1 MLVLIHYFIAEQNS
15 KSSQQVVKEP
25 DQSPPQPPLPS
36 QEEATLEK
44 SLKSPS
50 PIKDESSS
58 KLSTE
63 IATLELLDFPDV
75 VSVVTVGVTG
85 HGKSQFLNFLCKSDE
100 KFAIPSGYS
109 VGSCTKS
116 VSKALFSVKDK
127 TCHLIDTP
135 GLLDTHTHELF
146 REGNS
151 IQDISS
157 IIGND
162 TESHLKDAL
171 LLAGETLNV
180 FLFVYNPICKWTM
193 EMEVAMN
200 ILEKRILWDHT
211 ILILTHGL
219 DAFSKK
225 TEEDAFGKKTKKDAF
240 ESKTEE
246 DMLKELEQ
254 YQGSSECPR
263 GYKRLLDKIQNRI
276 VIVESKHWR
285 QDKSHYNEVMHQLLT
300 CIDNISSKSQ
310 GIKNVQFL
318 EARKKE
324 ADKFLEEYKK
334 SKFQE
339 TFSTVAV
346 EYKSAYDEVQAKA
359 RELVPVMDQLIGC
372 LKDVGISL
380 LAWEEKISRAKVP
393 DRLISLVGII
403 VTAIGVTIF
412 NPFVVGFGLDATC
425 SGTIRMIAIIVERLK
440 DDKALQESD
449 THLKSYMNNVDA
461 FYDALARF
469 NQSLP
474 NGGESQKIATTKAVC
489 HFLQVKEDESTNIL
503 RISEA
508 TTKLDILKNL
518 KSGHLHKYKGNTMVA
533 LAVYLREFF
542 RGKDAAEGAAH
553 TYLLS
558 EQHSKSPDYGIKQ
571 VATLLGRERDVIK
584 TLAGLPE

>member
-1 MLVLIHYFIAEQNS
+1 M
-15 KSSQQVVKEP
+15 
-25 DQSPPQPPLPS
+25 PS

-109 VGSCTKS
+109 VGSCMFNVPSGHSVGSCTKS
-116 VSKALFSVKDK
+116 VSKALLSVKDK
-127 TCHLIDTP
+127 TYHLIDTA
-135 GLLDTHTHELF
+135 GLLNTEGVFELF

-151 IQDISS
+151 IQEISS

-171 LLAGETLNV
+171 LLAGKMLHV
-180 FLFVYNPICKWTM
+180 FLFVYNPTCKWTM
-193 EMEVAMN
+193 EMEVSMK
-200 ILEKRILWDHT
+200 ILENIISWDHT
-211 ILILTHGL
+211 ILVLTHAL
-219 DAFSKK
+219 DAF
-225 TEEDAFGKKTKKDAF
+225 GR
-240 ESKTEE
+240 KTEE

-263 GYKRLLDKIQNRI
+263 GYKWLLDKIQNRI
-276 VIVESKHWR
+276 VIVESEHWE
-285 QDKSHYNEVMHQLLT
+285 QDESHYKEVKHQLLA

-324 ADKFLEEYKK
+324 ADKLLEEYKV
-334 SKFQE
+334 SKFRA
-339 TFSTVAV
+339 TFSTVAA

-372 LKDVGISL
+372 LKDVSKSL
-380 LAWEEKISRAKVP
+380 LDREEQITRAKVVV
-393 DRLISLVGII
+393 RLHSFVGII
-403 VTAIGVTIF
+403 VTGIGVAIF
-412 NPFVVGFGLDATC
+412 NPFAIEFGLDTAYGVT
-425 SGTIRMIAIIVERLK
+425 SKMIGIVVKGLK
-440 DDKALQESD
+440 NDKALQESD

-508 TTKLDILKNL
+508 TTKLGILKNL

-542 RGKDAAEGAAH
+542 RGKDAAEGAAR